1 MSGEIEV
8 IESRL
13 PARRCAAVAAD
24 GAACRA
30 APVRSTEFCFWH
42 NPHTADDAAEARRA
56 GGFNRRRQQAVA
68 VAYDVGP
75 LDNIAGIRRVLE
87 AAVLDVLPLE
97 RSVARARVLI
107 AAGLAAARLLE
118 LESGFGDRERDEGP
132 TP

>member
-1 MSGEIEV
+1 M
-8 IESRL
+8 
-13 PARRCAAVAAD
+13 
-24 GAACRA
+24 
-30 APVRSTEFCFWH
+30 
-42 NPHTADDAAEARRA
+42 
-56 GGFNRRRQQAVA
+56 A